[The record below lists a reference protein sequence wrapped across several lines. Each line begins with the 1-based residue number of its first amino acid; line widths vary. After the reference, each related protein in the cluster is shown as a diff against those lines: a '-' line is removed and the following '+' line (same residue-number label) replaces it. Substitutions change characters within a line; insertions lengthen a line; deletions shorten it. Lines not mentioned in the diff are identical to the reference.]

1 MQETTPRKT
10 PHFLRNRDEWIRMVN
25 LSPDVSH
32 VAARV
37 AVNLAMR
44 MNIRT
49 RDAWPS
55 IDTIAKDIG
64 ASPRSVISAI
74 DQLVEEG
81 FLGAERK
88 RNKGNVYWL
97 VFKWQ

>member
-1 MQETTPRKT
+1 MNETAPRKT
-10 PHFLRNRDEWIRMVN
+10 PHYLRDRDEWIRMVN
-25 LSPDVSH
+25 SSPDLTH

-55 IDTIAKDIG
+55 IDTIANDIG
-64 ASPRSVISAI
+64 ASPRSVVSAI
-74 DQLVEEG
+74 DNLVKEG
-81 FLGAERK
+81 LLGAERK

-97 VFKWQ
+97 VFKWR